1 MKIIVG
7 SENISKIKS
16 IRLALEK
23 LNISDVDIIGI
34 SVESMV
40 SSKPLNDETLKGA
53 LNRNNNLYKH
63 CINNEIDFDL
73 LISIEGGY
81 EQVLNNYF
89 IITYACLM
97 NKDKKYYVGKSNGLE
112 ISESMF
118 NHVKNG
124 KSINK
129 IIESISN
136 ITSNKKDNG
145 ITGYLTN
152 GFFKRDEF
160 DMNAVLCALET
171 YYNQDKYRDID
182 DKLN

>member
-7 SENISKIKS
+7 SENMSKIRS
-16 IRLALEK
+16 VRLTLEK
-23 LNISDVDIIGI
+23 LNISNVDIVGI

-53 LNRNNNLYKH
+53 INRNNSLYKH

-97 NKDKKYYVGKSNGLE
+97 
-112 ISESMF
+112 
-118 NHVKNG
+118 
-124 KSINK
+124 
-129 IIESISN
+129 
-136 ITSNKKDNG
+136 T
-145 ITGYLTN
+145 
-152 GFFKRDEF
+152 
-160 DMNAVLCALET
+160 
-171 YYNQDKYRDID
+171 
-182 DKLN
+182 

>member
-7 SENISKIKS
+7 SENMSKIRS
-16 IRLALEK
+16 VRLALEK
-23 LNISDVDIIGI
+23 LNISNVDIVGI

-53 LNRNNNLYKH
+53 INRNNNLYKH
-63 CINNEIDFDL
+63 CINNKIDFDL

-97 NKDKKYYVGKSNGLE
+97 TKDKKYYVGKSNGLE

-118 NHVKNG
+118 NCVKNG

-129 IIESISN
+129 IIESIFN
-136 ITSNKKDNG
+136 VKNKKKNNG
-145 ITGYLTN
+145 ITGFLTN
-152 GFFKRDEF
+152 GYFKRDEF

-182 DKLN
+182 GKIN

>member
-7 SENISKIKS
+7 SENMSKIRS
-16 IRLALEK
+16 VRLALEK
-23 LNISDVDIIGI
+23 LNISNVDIVGI

-53 LNRNNNLYKH
+53 INRNNNLYKH

-97 NKDKKYYVGKSNGLE
+97 TKDKKYYVGKSNGLE

-118 NHVKNG
+118 NCVKNG

-136 ITSNKKDNG
+136 VTSNKKDNG
-145 ITGYLTN
+145 ITGFLTN
-152 GFFKRDEF
+152 GYFKRDEF

-182 DKLN
+182 GKIN